1 MMDIPDELLV
11 EQWKAGDAVAFENLL
26 RRYEVPL
33 FAYFYRL
40 VGDRAT
46 AEDLFQETFSRF
58 IEGIKRFDATR
69 RLSAWLY
76 TIATN
81 LWKDHLKKARGHV
94 KVEVGMG
101 VMESEVRPLYDRAA
115 PLEELVRREME
126 GGVREAVMALPEE
139 HRLVLVMRHYQGLS
153 YQEIAEIVNCPL
165 GTVKSRMHYA
175 VTALRERLA
184 KKGLLELA

>member
-1 MMDIPDELLV
+1 MDIPDELLV
-11 EQWKAGDAVAFENLL
+11 EQWKAGDEGAFERLF

-46 AEDLFQETFSRF
+46 AEDLFQETFSHF
-58 IEGIKRFDATR
+58 IAGIERFDATR
-69 RLSAWLY
+69 RLSSWLY

-81 LWKDHLKKARGHV
+81 RWKDHLKKAGRHGR
-94 KVEVGMG
+94 VEVGMG
-101 VMESEVRPLYDRAA
+101 VMESGVRPSYDRAA
-115 PLEELVRREME
+115 LLEELVRREME
-126 GGVREAVMALPEE
+126 GEVREAVMALPEE

-153 YQEIAEIVNCPL
+153 YQEIAGIVNCPL

-175 VTALRERLA
+175 VTALRERFV